1 MLLSGKLKPATVS
14 VPLEAV
20 GVPEPVLP
28 HAVATKTR
36 AAKAARNRPES
47 NLGFIEL
54 FSFPPL
60 GLPIQPQPNLD
71 SSIYAVLK
79 VAARRATRDW
89 RSRIPRGTRSHSTPE
104 SDSSVA
110 IASAATSTAPAANFV

>member
-36 AAKAARNRPES
+36 AAIAATNRLES

-54 FSFPPL
+54 FSLPPL
-60 GLPIQPQPNLD
+60 GLPIQPGVWPD

-79 VAARRATRDW
+79 VVARPAVRAW
-89 RSRIPRGTRSHSTPE
+89 RRRIPRGTRSHSTPE
-104 SDSSVA
+104 RD
-110 IASAATSTAPAANFV
+110 

>member
-36 AAKAARNRPES
+36 AAKAARNLLES
-47 NLGFIEL
+47 NLEFIAL
-54 FSFPPL
+54 FSLPPL
-60 GLPIQPQPNLD
+60 GLPIQPQPWLD

-79 VAARRATRDW
+79 VAARLAARAW
-89 RSRIPRGTRSHSTPE
+89 RRRMARGTRSHSTPE

-110 IASAATSTAPAANFV
+110 IARAATRTAPANNFV

>member
-14 VPLEAV
+14 VPLEAG

-36 AAKAARNRPES
+36 AAIAAMNRLET
-47 NLGFIEL
+47 NFGFIEL
-54 FSFPPL
+54 LSLPPL
-60 GLPIQPQPNLD
+60 GLPIQPGVWPD

-79 VAARRATRDW
+79 VVARRATRAW
-89 RSRIPRGTRSHSTPE
+89 RRRRPRGTRSPSQPDK
-104 SDSSVA
+104 DSSVA
-110 IASAATSTAPAANFV
+110 NARAATNTPPA

>member
-14 VPLEAV
+14 VPLDAL

-28 HAVATKTR
+28 HAVATKIR
-36 AAKAARNRPES
+36 AARAATNRLES

-54 FSFPPL
+54 FSLPPL
-60 GLPIQPQPNLD
+60 GLPIQPPACTD

-79 VAARRATRDW
+79 VVARCTTRAWRDRKSTRLN
-89 RSRIPRGTRSHSTPE
+89 S
-104 SDSSVA
+104 
-110 IASAATSTAPAANFV
+110 